1 MDQCSKTVSVG
12 LDVQEDSFA
21 VAYAPEDRG
30 AEVVSLGAIGTRQS
44 DSDTL
49 IRRLESKGATL
60 VFGYE
65 AGPCGS

>member
-1 MDQCSKTVSVG
+1 MDESSKTLSVG
-12 LDVQEDSFA
+12 LDVHKDSMA
-21 VAYAPEDRG
+21 VAYAAEDRG